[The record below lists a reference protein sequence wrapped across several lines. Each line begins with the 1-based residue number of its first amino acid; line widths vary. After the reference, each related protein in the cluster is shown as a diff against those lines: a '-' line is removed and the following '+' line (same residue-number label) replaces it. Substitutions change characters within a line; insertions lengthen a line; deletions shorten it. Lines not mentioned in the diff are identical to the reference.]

1 MVEFFFFFLNIRNA
15 RNSAEC
21 YARTIRTTHC
31 KINQLIILSENIR
44 RVYIARKLYSFRR
57 TKDERQQVDVCNT
70 RPRDAH
76 PSTHPPD
83 AKSSSPRARVPV
95 NACVRVCS
103 RTGWMGVGVGVCV
116 CVCMKCPGHQ
126 IRLSVRILSDTPPR
140 HTHTPR
146 RGLLHVDRYYNA
158 GGELMT
164 SYITGGCCGT
174 TRLAGARANG
184 PHHSP
189 VSLSSSGSEKY
200 YHPSFS
206 PARSGRPDYR
216 SFVRAF
222 PRLCVC
228 VCLTFSSFFAMYAS
242 YNIISSVT
250 ANTHTHR
257 RLTVSH
263 TAHTSTAT
271 I

>member
-1 MVEFFFFFLNIRNA
+1 MILFPWYFDRKHSATINELVGGGYRENWWRRSVGTVCDEWSSFFFFLNIRNA

-116 CVCMKCPGHQ
+116 CMKCPGH
-126 IRLSVRILSDTPPR
+126 
-140 HTHTPR
+140 
-146 RGLLHVDRYYNA
+146 
-158 GGELMT
+158 
-164 SYITGGCCGT
+164 
-174 TRLAGARANG
+174 
-184 PHHSP
+184 
-189 VSLSSSGSEKY
+189 
-200 YHPSFS
+200 
-206 PARSGRPDYR
+206 
-216 SFVRAF
+216 
-222 PRLCVC
+222 
-228 VCLTFSSFFAMYAS
+228 
-242 YNIISSVT
+242 
-250 ANTHTHR
+250 
-257 RLTVSH
+257 
-263 TAHTSTAT
+263 
-271 I
+271 